1 MEPAQRIVPEY
12 DPNELDAVI
21 GELFPVIHEERPRRG
36 DGFLLDPATLVG
48 STRHYCAEYLRWLGL
63 DEEVLPPERVLIH
76 AGLPEPGRLER
87 RTPQGQEGLK
97 EQQGRFSLY
106 IDNGLYHSLAAVKAV
121 LAHEFT
127 HLYLVRRGHQTLRDA
142 GTAATGAAPV
152 VSRLSDAEEIRTEVA
167 SVLLG
172 FGRLVL
178 NGVCD
183 YARPYAGTGIVAQLG
198 YLPVPGFVHVYRKVN
213 ELGGVSPAAAA
224 HGLTDFARRAL
235 TQTYS

>member
-36 DGFLLDPATLVG
+36 DDFLLDPAALVG

-76 AGLPEPGRLER
+76 AGLPEPGRLEH

-97 EQQGRFSLY
+97 RQQGRFSLY

-213 ELGGVSPAAAA
+213 ELAGVSPAAAA
-224 HGLTDFARRAL
+224 HGLTDSARQAL
-235 TQTYS
+235 TKTYN